1 MLFINNNKKLKTKRE
16 VSQPKKKKN
25 LKENV
30 IEKYTKIEQ
39 DLGRIFFLESLYL
52 LQLAKVFSPLLTILT
67 RSNYYILLENNGI
80 VLSLSTFMV
89 GYHARMREDYY
100 VIVFQKYLII
110 FSFLLNMSNYDK
122 SCVF

>member
-16 VSQPKKKKN
+16 VSQPKKKN

-30 IEKYTKIEQ
+30 IEKYTKIVL

-89 GYHARMREDYY
+89 GTMH
-100 VIVFQKYLII
+100 K
-110 FSFLLNMSNYDK
+110 
-122 SCVF
+122 

>member
-30 IEKYTKIEQ
+30 IEKYTKIVL

-52 LQLAKVFSPLLTILT
+52 LQLAKVISPLLTILT

-100 VIVFQKYLII
+100 VIVFQKYLMI

>member
-1 MLFINNNKKLKTKRE
+1 MLFINNNKKLKTKRK
-16 VSQPKKKKN
+16 VSQPKKKN

-30 IEKYTKIEQ
+30 IEKYTKIVL

-100 VIVFQKYLII
+100 VIVFQKYLMI